1 MSAAPSQRPVSAGR
15 QAAVDAVSQALR
27 EVLAAERRL
36 RGRDQQRREGLSF
49 AQVRALFVLSGEDEM
64 PAGKLAAAAELSP
77 ASVTQMLD
85 HLEPAGIVERRRSAE
100 DRRVVVVSLT
110 AQGRKLLEA
119 KRAVLQQRWR
129 EALAGFSDDELAA
142 AAAILGHVRGLFE
155 GL

>member
-36 RGRDQQRREGLSF
+36 RGRDQQRLSF

-85 HLEPAGIVERRRSAE
+85 HLEPAGIVERRRSGE

-119 KRAVLQQRWR
+119 KRAVWQQRWR
-129 EALAGFSDDELAA
+129 EAVAGFSDEELAA
-142 AAAILGHVRGLFE
+142 AAAILGQVRGLFE
-155 GL
+155 SL